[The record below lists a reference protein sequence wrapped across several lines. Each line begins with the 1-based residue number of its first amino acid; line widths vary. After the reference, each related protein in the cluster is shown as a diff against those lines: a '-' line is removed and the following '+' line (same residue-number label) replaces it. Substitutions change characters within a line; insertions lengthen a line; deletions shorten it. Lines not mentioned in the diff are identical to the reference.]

1 MVELKYNLFTKINEE
16 KQNQEKFVCLSEIG
30 KILIGSIEICF
41 SIIYLFQNSHIWF
54 SNGRNYAYCL
64 VQIAIRKEE

>member
-1 MVELKYNLFTKINEE
+1 MKK

-41 SIIYLFQNSHIWF
+41 SIIYLFQLVFWMFLFELYEMKF
-54 SNGRNYAYCL
+54 SLMEGIML
-64 VQIAIRKEE
+64 TV